1 MRLSLT
7 DIPTACC
14 ACSRVLPHRPHTRMT
29 DRWATQKADLWS
41 FGAFIAQIVTGH
53 PIFKGGSDYMTFKR
67 VLKKR

>member
-1 MRLSLT
+1 
-7 DIPTACC
+7 
-14 ACSRVLPHRPHTRMT
+14 MT